1 MNPTELESLRAR
13 GIAILA
19 VAGWAC
25 TAWLAVMGLWLD
37 ADGLVPVLVVAVL
50 VNLAPSVMAQQR
62 RHDACARLVSGAP
75 AAVYPALGVYLLQG
89 HPWQMDAHMY
99 FFVALAALVVLC
111 DWRPI
116 ALAAGLIA
124 LHHLAL
130 EHAEPGWVFT
140 GVGNIGRVVIHAVAV
155 GLELAVLSYVTI
167 RLRELTIR
175 QEVARSESE
184 TLANE
189 AIDSRNR
196 MEAAIAGL
204 RAAEAREAS
213 ERTHRQAIERELVER
228 RGAEMMALAEAFQA
242 SVADIVDSVGS
253 ASTRLDGSA
262 RALNELAQ
270 AATRQTVASAAA
282 ATQSSESAGRLS
294 AQIHALTQ
302 SVTSIAAVAAQQV
315 QLGTE
320 ARTASTSSHAAMLAL
335 VERTQTIGGF
345 ANSIQQIAART
356 NLLALNATIEAA
368 RAGEAG
374 YGFKVVASEVKQLA
388 GQATGASSEI
398 RALAGSAEEGA
409 GLAHDAI
416 GRIAT
421 TIGQLATAADTIQAE
436 VRHHH
441 QTAASIERTADT
453 TAAGI
458 DLMADEMLGV
468 ARVAGETAGLSD
480 MVARAATGLLD
491 TARQLRAATD
501 RFVVQLRAA

>member
-1 MNPTELESLRAR
+1 MNPTDLQIFRAR
-13 GIAILA
+13 GIAIVA
-19 VAGWAC
+19 IAGWVC
-25 TAWLAVMGLWLD
+25 TLWLGVMGLWLD

-50 VNLAPSVMAQQR
+50 VNLAPTLMAVR
-62 RHDACARLVSGAP
+62 GRHDSVARLVSGTP

-89 HPWQMDAHMY
+89 HAWQMDAHMY

-124 LHHLAL
+124 VHHLVL
-130 EHAEPGWVFT
+130 ETAAPGWVFT
-140 GVGNIGRVVIHAVAV
+140 GSGNIGRVIIHAAAV
-155 GLELAVLSYVTI
+155 GLQLAVLSYVTT
-167 RLRELTIR
+167 RLRSLMIR
-175 QEVARSESE
+175 QETARSESE
-184 TLANE
+184 ALANE

-196 MEAAIAGL
+196 MEEAITGM
-204 RAAEAREAS
+204 RAAEAREAR
-213 ERTHRQAIERELVER
+213 ERQHRLEIERELAAR
-228 RGAEMMALAEAFQA
+228 RAAEMLALAEAFQA

-253 ASTRLDGSA
+253 ASTKLDGSA

-270 AATRQTVASAAA
+270 VATRQTEASAAA
-282 ATQSSESAGRLS
+282 ATQSSQSAGRLS
-294 AQIHALTQ
+294 AQIHALTE
-302 SVTSIAAVAAQQV
+302 SVTSIATVAEQQV

-320 ARTASTSSHAAMLAL
+320 ARTASTQSHAAMIAL
-335 VERTQTIGGF
+335 VERTQTIGSF
-345 ANSIQQIAART
+345 ANSIQQIAAKT

-368 RAGEAG
+368 RAGDAG
-374 YGFKVVASEVKQLA
+374 NGFKVVASEVKQLA

-398 RALAGSAEEGA
+398 RALAGSAEQGA
-409 GLAHDAI
+409 GVANDAL
-416 GRIAT
+416 GRIAM
-421 TIGQLATAADTIQAE
+421 TIGHLATAADTIQAE

-441 QTAASIERTADT
+441 QTAASIERTADS

-458 DLMADEMLGV
+458 DIMADEMLGV

-501 RFVVQLRAA
+501 RFVIQLKAA

>member
-1 MNPTELESLRAR
+1 MAPDLDAFRAR
-13 GIAILA
+13 GIAMLA
-19 VAGWAC
+19 LAGWAC
-25 TAWLAVMGLWLD
+25 TLGLAVMGFWLD
-37 ADGLVPVLVVAVL
+37 ADGLVPVLFVAAL
-50 VNLAPSVMAQQR
+50 VNLAPTLMAWR
-62 RHDACARLVSGAP
+62 GRHDAVARLVTGTP
-75 AAVYPALGVYLLQG
+75 AAVYPALAVYLLQG

-124 LHHLAL
+124 VHHLLL
-130 EHAEPGWVFT
+130 ESTAPGWVFT
-140 GVGNIGRVVIHAVAV
+140 GSGNIGRVVIHAAAV
-155 GLELAVLSYVTI
+155 GLQLAVLSEVTA
-167 RLRELTIR
+167 RLRSLMIR
-175 QEVARSESE
+175 QETARCEAE
-184 TLANE
+184 ALANE

-196 MEAAIAGL
+196 METAIAGM
-204 RAAEAREAS
+204 RAAEVREARE
-213 ERTHRQAIERELVER
+213 RHHRQAIERELVVR
-228 RGAEMMALAEAFQA
+228 REAEMMALAEAFQA

-302 SVTSIAAVAAQQV
+302 SVTSIATIAEQQV
-315 QLGTE
+315 RLGTE
-320 ARTASTSSHAAMLAL
+320 ARTASTSSHAAVLAL
-335 VERTQTIGGF
+335 VERTHTIGNF

-374 YGFKVVASEVKQLA
+374 KGFKVVAGEVKQLA

-398 RALAGSAEEGA
+398 RELAGSAEKGA
-409 GLAHDAI
+409 GLANVAL

-421 TIGQLATAADTIQAE
+421 SIGQLATAADTIQAE

-441 QTAASIERTADT
+441 QTAASIERIADI

-458 DLMADEMLGV
+458 DIMADEMLGV

-480 MVARAATGLLD
+480 MVARSATGLLD
-491 TARQLRAATD
+491 TARALRAATD
-501 RFVVQLRAA
+501 RFVVQLKAA

>member
-1 MNPTELESLRAR
+1 MNPTDLQIFRAR
-13 GIAILA
+13 GIAIVA
-19 VAGWAC
+19 IAGWVC
-25 TAWLAVMGLWLD
+25 TLWLGVMGLWLD

-50 VNLAPSVMAQQR
+50 VNLAPTLMAVR
-62 RHDACARLVSGAP
+62 GRHDSVARLVSGTP

-89 HPWQMDAHMY
+89 HAWQMDAHMY

-124 LHHLAL
+124 VHHLVL
-130 EHAEPGWVFT
+130 ETAAPGWVFT
-140 GVGNIGRVVIHAVAV
+140 GSGNIGRVIIHAAAV
-155 GLELAVLSYVTI
+155 GLQLAVLSYVTT
-167 RLRELTIR
+167 RLRSLMIR
-175 QEVARSESE
+175 QETARSESE
-184 TLANE
+184 ALANE

-196 MEAAIAGL
+196 MEEAITGM
-204 RAAEAREAS
+204 RAAEAREA
-213 ERTHRQAIERELVER
+213 RERELAAR
-228 RGAEMMALAEAFQA
+228 RAAEMLALAEAFQA

-253 ASTRLDGSA
+253 ASTKLDGSA

-270 AATRQTVASAAA
+270 VATRQTEASAAA
-282 ATQSSESAGRLS
+282 ATQSSQSAGRLS
-294 AQIHALTQ
+294 AQIHALTE
-302 SVTSIAAVAAQQV
+302 SVTSIATVAEQQV

-320 ARTASTSSHAAMLAL
+320 ARTASTQSHAAMIAL
-335 VERTQTIGGF
+335 VERTQTIGSF
-345 ANSIQQIAART
+345 ANSIQQIAAKT

-368 RAGEAG
+368 RAGDAG
-374 YGFKVVASEVKQLA
+374 NGFKVVASEVKQLA

-398 RALAGSAEEGA
+398 RALAGSAEQGA
-409 GLAHDAI
+409 GVANDAL
-416 GRIAT
+416 GRIAM
-421 TIGQLATAADTIQAE
+421 TIGHLATAADTIQAE

-441 QTAASIERTADT
+441 QTAASIERTADS

-458 DLMADEMLGV
+458 DIMADEMLGV

-501 RFVVQLRAA
+501 RFVIQLKAA

>member
-1 MNPTELESLRAR
+1 MNPTDLQSFRAR

-25 TAWLAVMGLWLD
+25 TLWLAVMGAWLD
-37 ADGLVPVLVVAVL
+37 ADGLAPVLVVAVL
-50 VNLAPSVMAQQR
+50 VNLAPTLMVVQR
-62 RHDACARLVSGAP
+62 RHDAVARLVAGAP
-75 AAVYPALGVYLLQG
+75 AAVYPALAVYLLQG
-89 HPWQMDAHMY
+89 HAWQMDAHMY

-124 LHHLAL
+124 VHHLVL
-130 EHAEPGWVFT
+130 ETAAPGWVFT
-140 GVGNIGRVVIHAVAV
+140 GSGNVGRVIIHATAV
-155 GLELAVLSYVTI
+155 GLQLAVLSYVTA
-167 RLRELTIR
+167 RLRSLMIR
-175 QEVARSESE
+175 QETARSESE
-184 TLANE
+184 ALAGE

-196 MEAAIAGL
+196 METAIAAM
-204 RAAEAREAS
+204 RAAEASEARE
-213 ERTHRQAIERELVER
+213 RQHRQAIERELAAR
-228 RGAEMMALAEAFQA
+228 REAEMMALAEAFQA

-253 ASTRLDGSA
+253 ASTKLDGSA

-294 AQIHALTQ
+294 AQIHALTEA
-302 SVTSIAAVAAQQV
+302 VTSIASVAEQQV
-315 QLGTE
+315 RLGSE
-320 ARTASTSSHAAMLAL
+320 ARTASTSSHAAVLAL
-335 VERTQTIGGF
+335 VERTQTIGNF

-374 YGFKVVASEVKQLA
+374 NGFKVVASEVKQLA

-398 RALAGSAEEGA
+398 RELAGSAEQGA
-409 GLAHDAI
+409 GLANDAL
-416 GRIAT
+416 GRIAA

-441 QTAASIERTADT
+441 QTAASIERTADS

-458 DLMADEMLGV
+458 DIMAGEMLGV

-480 MVARAATGLLD
+480 MVARSATGLLD
-491 TARQLRAATD
+491 TARALRVATD
-501 RFVVQLRAA
+501 RFVVQLKAA